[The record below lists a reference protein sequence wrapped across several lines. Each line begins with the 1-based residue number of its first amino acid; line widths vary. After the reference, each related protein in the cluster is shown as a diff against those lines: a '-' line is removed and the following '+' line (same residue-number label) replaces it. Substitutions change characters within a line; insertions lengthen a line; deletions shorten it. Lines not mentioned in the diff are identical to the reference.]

1 MLIQLISRLRRAT
14 VLLALISAT
23 PLVANDI
30 GSVTQSRGTGEV
42 VRNQTKY
49 NVRPQLPIRQNDT
62 VKTGNGRVRIT
73 FVDDSTVNVTE
84 QSRLVI
90 DDFVYNGNPS
100 ASRMA
105 LRFASGTARFTSGS
119 GRIAKPNIALRT
131 PSATIAVRGTDF
143 TTTVD
148 EFGKSLIILLPSDD
162 GTVGEITVSNAAGIV
177 VLNQAFQATL
187 VETFDSRPSQP
198 LILNLSLD
206 MIDNMIIVNPP
217 EEIKEYEITDSR
229 TNILD
234 LSELDIDYLEFKDLE
249 KDDLIFDQL
258 DKDLLSVNF
267 LEDYLDDSGGD
278 LSDSRDGVSI
288 TGTTFGYNEST
299 QIYAIIAQDSIN
311 ISRYVGGTISINLSK
326 DEGKNILL
334 NQNKI
339 IYDLKVNGGGSEII
353 ITQSD

>member
-267 LEDYLDDSGGD
+267 LEDYLDDGGGD

>member
-162 GTVGEITVSNAAGIV
+162 GTVGEITVSNAAGFV

-206 MIDNMIIVNPP
+206 MIDNMMIVNPP
-217 EEIKEYEITDSR
+217 EEIKEYEIADSR

-267 LEDYLDDSGGD
+267 LEDYLDDGGGD
-278 LSDSRDGVSI
+278 LSDSVDGVSI

>member
-206 MIDNMIIVNPP
+206 MIDNMIIVDPP
-217 EEIKEYEITDSR
+217 KEIKEYEITDSR

-234 LSELDIDYLEFKDLE
+234 LSELDIDYLEFKDLD

>member
-1 MLIQLISRLRRAT
+1 M
-14 VLLALISAT
+14 ISAT

-42 VRNQTKY
+42 VRDRTKL
-49 NVRPQLPIRQNDT
+49 NVRPQLPIQQNDT
-62 VKTGNGRVRIT
+62 VKTGNGRVKIT

-148 EFGKSLIILLPSDD
+148 EFGKSLIILLPSED

-187 VETFDSRPSQP
+187 VETFDSIPSQP
-198 LILNLSLD
+198 MILNLSLNL
-206 MIDNMIIVNPP
+206 IDNMIIVNPP
-217 EEIKEYEITDSR
+217 SEIREYQEIQDTRS
-229 TNILD
+229 NLLD
-234 LSELDIDYLEFKDLE
+234 LSELDIDYLRFKE
-249 KDDLIFDQL
+249 L
-258 DKDLLSVNF
+258 DEDKLYFTELDVDVLDVNF
-267 LEDYLDDSGGD
+267 LEDYLSEEVEGF
-278 LSDSRDGVSI
+278 SDELDGVTI
-288 TGTTFGYNEST
+288 KGTTFGQNRST
-299 QIYAIIAQDSIN
+299 QIFAIISQDTIN
-311 ISRYVGGTISINLSK
+311 ISRYVGGAIRVNVPK

-334 NQNKI
+334 SQNKA
-339 IYDLKVNGGGSEII
+339 IYNLEVNGGGSEII
-353 ITQSD
+353 ITQNN

>member
-49 NVRPQLPIRQNDT
+49 NVRPRLPIRQNDI

-234 LSELDIDYLEFKDLE
+234 LSELDIDYLEFKDLD

-267 LEDYLDDSGGD
+267 LEDYLDGRGGD

>member
-234 LSELDIDYLEFKDLE
+234 LSELDVDYLEFKDLD

-267 LEDYLDDSGGD
+267 LEDYLDGGGGD